1 MGRGADLP
9 TATDS
14 ILKPCDTLAVA
25 LNTTTDSSI
34 IDREV
39 RNLREPRRLP

>member
-1 MGRGADLP
+1 MGRVADLP
-9 TATDS
+9 KAIDS
-14 ILKPCDTLAVA
+14 ILKRCAALAVA